1 MLSLAHSLVCRLDLP
16 AGSGALFSFACGG
29 GTMSLRAMPMIVLNM
44 GSEMLYI
51 LNQRL
56 QAQKI
61 EEVKRLKVIADV
73 TKTMFA
79 DAFVSAL
86 FQEQDVYSGIDVRKI
101 FDRLAHSSIMRLNA
115 KSMSKLCVAG
125 GRGRLFTTVGLL
137 APPNVCRLCASFVA
151 ASLLGVGTTSW

>member
-1 MLSLAHSLVCRLDLP
+1 
-16 AGSGALFSFACGG
+16 
-29 GTMSLRAMPMIVLNM
+29 MSLRAMPMIVLNM

-115 KSMSKLCVAG
+115 KSMSKLCV
-125 GRGRLFTTVGLL
+125 LCVYGLIWSVL
-137 APPNVCRLCASFVA
+137 
-151 ASLLGVGTTSW
+151 